1 MIGPLALFLYVSI
14 LMNLAPVKLLEL
26 IQPAVEGLGY
36 EFVGAELVGQGKQSI
51 LRVYIDTD
59 NKVGILVGD
68 CSKVSHQISGILDVE
83 DPINGQYTLEVSS
96 PGMERPLF
104 TIEHFQRFKGS
115 IIKLELRQA
124 TVEGQRKFTGDLL
137 DVKEQII
144 HLHVDEEEVEIP
156 FSLIKKARIVVKV

>member
-1 MIGPLALFLYVSI
+1 MALFLYVS
-14 LMNLAPVKLLEL
+14 LFMNLAPVKLLEL

-36 EFVGAELVGQGKQSI
+36 EFVGAEFVGQGKASI
-51 LRVYIDTD
+51 LRVYIDTES
-59 NKVGILVGD
+59 KVGILVGD

-83 DPINGQYTLEVSS
+83 DPISGQYTLEVSS

-104 TIEHFQRFKGS
+104 TVEHFQRFKGS
-115 IIKLELRQA
+115 VVKLELRQA
-124 TVEGQRKFTGDLL
+124 TLEGQRKFTGDLL

-156 FSLIKKARIVVKV
+156 FSLIKKARIVAKV